1 MLMFRPPMMSIVFP
15 WFSENVA
22 DVLKK
27 LAKIEAVMQVKVNDE
42 ITIQISFKN
51 LYILEKP
58 KASNKTLEKI
68 KYRDQ
73 VASMREDISK
83 LNKHLIDEIVEAH
96 IKRVV
101 LRNEIR
107 EEYEEKMVIEKGAFI
122 TVQNRFTE
130 EIRYLT
136 STCDKMNVEFELL
149 TA

>member
-1 MLMFRPPMMSIVFP
+1 MMSIVFP